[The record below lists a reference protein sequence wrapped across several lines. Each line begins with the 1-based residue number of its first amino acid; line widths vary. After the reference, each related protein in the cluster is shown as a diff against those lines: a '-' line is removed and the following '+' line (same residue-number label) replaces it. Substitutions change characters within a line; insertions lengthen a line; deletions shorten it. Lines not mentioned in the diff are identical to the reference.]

1 MASIADVLAAI
12 PPGALTVAVR
22 TPLGVSYA
30 DPFAPGPSPV
40 SDTLK
45 WLGVEIAV
53 YPGPPR
59 DEDINAA
66 SLGQNLTV
74 AGLVAAGAIAYF
86 MLRPRSRR

>member
-40 SDTLK
+40 ADTLK

-59 DEDINAA
+59 QEDLDAA
-66 SLGQNLTV
+66 SLGTNLTI
-74 AGLVAAGAIAYF
+74 AGLVIGGVAIMY
-86 MLRPRSRR
+86 LTRNRRR